1 LGVNRAQFPKKPS
14 EMLDFLKTLGL
25 ECDI

>member
-1 LGVNRAQFPKKPS
+1 VSIRGEFLKKPS